1 MRTKNFVYK
10 LKSVNVIGFQ
20 FKMVCLARP
29 QDYAKLTFILH
40 RTRYITKEK
49 NIEIQS
55 TYYKFVVFCRNFLW
69 VLIFSLQKNGKIKK
83 AVCSVSLGMCFRILA
98 VVPQAFK
105 IFDVLKRTQARKKSK
120 TRLG

>member
-55 TYYKFVVFCRNFLW
+55 TYYKFVVFCRNFLQ
-69 VLIFSLQKNGKIKK
+69 LLPMFERNL
-83 AVCSVSLGMCFRILA
+83 
-98 VVPQAFK
+98 
-105 IFDVLKRTQARKKSK
+105 
-120 TRLG
+120 